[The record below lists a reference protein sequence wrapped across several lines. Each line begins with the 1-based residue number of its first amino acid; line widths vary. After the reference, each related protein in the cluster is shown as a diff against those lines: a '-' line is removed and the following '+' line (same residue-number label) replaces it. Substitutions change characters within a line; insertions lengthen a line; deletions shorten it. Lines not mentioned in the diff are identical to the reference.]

1 LNFLNYSGVKKIK
14 NSWVQNIK
22 YVDKN
27 KFMVQLKP
35 LKRVS
40 SPLIF
45 FFNDKYNII
54 FEKNIREFI
63 IQMNIRST
71 LKQIPIVY
79 LNKRQKQNKIRREKK
94 KKNY

>member
-40 SPLIF
+40 SLMIF
-45 FFNDKYNII
+45 LMTNII
-54 FEKNIREFI
+54 LY
-63 IQMNIRST
+63 T
-71 LKQIPIVY
+71 T
-79 LNKRQKQNKIRREKK
+79 KI
-94 KKNY
+94 